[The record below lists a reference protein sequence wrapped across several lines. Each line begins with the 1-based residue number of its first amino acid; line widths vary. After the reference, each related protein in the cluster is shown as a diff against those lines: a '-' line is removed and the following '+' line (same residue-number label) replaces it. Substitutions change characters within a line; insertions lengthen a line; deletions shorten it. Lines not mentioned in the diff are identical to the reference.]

1 MNKDIRKVWFFK
13 SSSSSR
19 QYQTLL
25 YEDCSTSCDCPGWT
39 KRVSALGLRSCKHT
53 RLVEAGFADE
63 QCDKLQVMP
72 GPVVKTA
79 AEAAEFTAKFSK
91 LDKQP
96 KQSTAPKVRAFSF
109 DE

>member
-1 MNKDIRKVWFFK
+1 MNKNIRKVWFFK

-39 KRVSALGLRSCKHT
+39 KRVTPLGLRTCKHT

-63 QCDKLQVMP
+63 QCEKMQVMP
-72 GPVVKTA
+72 GPVVRTA
-79 AEAAEFTAKFSK
+79 EEAAEFTKRF
-91 LDKQP
+91 KQ
-96 KQSTAPKVRAFSF
+96 QSTRPAVATPVRAFNF
-109 DE
+109 DD